1 MLAQV
6 PEAVPT
12 VPPPSHNVDEPDVP
26 GVDIPV
32 PDELPVSALMLD
44 KFPAIELMPVQVVV
58 LGAAGP
64 SGEAPDVI
72 GLTPGDASSVAPRG
86 IPVGA
91 TAGAGPMPS
100 GDVIPS
106 GGAPGGDM
114 PIPPTCAEAAL
125 PPNSIAATTV
135 INRRVIRIF
144 LLVLQQTSRGYRP
157 PAQPRD
163 LVTGPGRICRGLRRF
178 ARGCADT
185 VPRRVTDTTT
195 RGFGDT
201 PSGAAQ
207 LPCEKPT

>member
-12 VPPPSHNVDEPDVP
+12 VPPPSNNVDEPDVP

-91 TAGAGPMPS
+91 TAGAGPT
-100 GDVIPS
+100 
-106 GGAPGGDM
+106 GGA
-114 PIPPTCAEAAL
+114 
-125 PPNSIAATTV
+125 TTSASRKTV
-135 INRRVIRIF
+135 TSTPCSRARRR
-144 LLVLQQTSRGYRP
+144 T
-157 PAQPRD
+157 
-163 LVTGPGRICRGLRRF
+163 
-178 ARGCADT
+178 
-185 VPRRVTDTTT
+185 
-195 RGFGDT
+195 
-201 PSGAAQ
+201 
-207 LPCEKPT
+207 